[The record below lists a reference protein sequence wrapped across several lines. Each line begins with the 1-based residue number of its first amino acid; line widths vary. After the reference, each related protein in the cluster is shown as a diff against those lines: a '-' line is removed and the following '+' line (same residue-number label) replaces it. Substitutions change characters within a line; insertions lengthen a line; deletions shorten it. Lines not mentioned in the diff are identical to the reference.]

1 MADIR
6 ASLAVDDPE
15 AARKFAH
22 SFIQALRL
30 IETQPEIG
38 RPTVGGS
45 VTRECP
51 VPGLPYFI
59 PYRIKNGS
67 IEVLRVYHT
76 RRNRPPDWPAH

>member
-6 ASLAVDDPE
+6 ASLAANDPE
-15 AARKFAH
+15 DARRFAE

-30 IETQPEIG
+30 IEAQPEIG
-38 RPTVGGS
+38 RPTMGGS

-59 PYRIKNGS
+59 PYRVKNGH